1 MEDKELHKSFWLQEA
16 WHIEREGVR
25 AANMGK
31 SDLDC
36 PYMGD
41 WRADLWREG
50 HRQAAHQA

>member
-1 MEDKELHKSFWLQEA
+1 MEDNELHKSFWLQEA
-16 WHIEREGVR
+16 WHIEREGVC

-50 HRQAAHQA
+50 HRQAAQQA